1 MSICSSNINPL
12 YNSYFRLIFG
22 RGTKQMELMCQ
33 RANLP
38 GIAVPDQNQPT
49 VLGVNIPVPTMSANF
64 ELLNVEF
71 IVDSD
76 LTNWKNLYSWIRNIT
91 NIQNDIDHNLMYQ
104 DWHHSA
110 NLYLFDPSNN
120 CSILQTTF
128 HYIIPVKLNGLVF
141 QADSSDAV
149 IQKATCSFKYS
160 YYDMWIDGEDAVP
173 SNLKEDR

>member
-1 MSICSSNINPL
+1 M

-38 GIAVPDQNQPT
+38 GIGISDQPQPT
-49 VLGVNIPVPTMSANF
+49 TLGITIPVPTLSANF
-64 ELLNVEF
+64 ELLQTEF

-91 NIQNDIDHNLMYQ
+91 NIQNDTDHNLLYQ

-120 CSILQTTF
+120 CEILQATF
-128 HYIIPVKLNGLVF
+128 HYIIPVKLNGLMF
-141 QADSSDAV
+141 QSDSADAV

-160 YYDMWIDGEDAVP
+160 YYDLWQVGPNGQLEDAVP
-173 SNLKEDR
+173 SDLSDNA